1 MKYFLGALLLLVIPK
16 AFTKNIEDNYTTGAR
31 TQTAPLA
38 MPCLNGQMGGKVFND
53 VNGNGAD
60 DTEAGMEGLVVQ
72 IFGCAADGSS
82 VLIETV
88 MTDSNGDYQ
97 FTDPSIIN
105 GNPYRIEFS
114 NIPDRF
120 QSSIEGVD
128 NGTETQ
134 FVDAI
139 SCDVDFGIIDPI
151 FFCQD
156 NPTVVTPCYVS
167 NLLPNEDVLVSFSY
181 NNEGTA
187 PQDRATI
194 AESQVAGSLWG
205 VAYAR
210 KTEMLYTSA
219 VLKGHVGL
227 GPEGLDAIYL
237 VDPFSGS
244 PNGAAWIELTDDLGI
259 PVSNI
264 TANPQYLDNI
274 TRELDQGSQN
284 DAVAFQDVGKVG
296 LGDIE
301 LSEDEETLYV
311 VNLYDKTLYAISTST
326 KQLVGSFP
334 IPDPGCVLGEARPWA
349 IAEMEGEIFVGV
361 TCDGSASGNPAD
373 LSDNSG
379 AENLSAT
386 VYRLDG
392 AAFTNVLSFPLDYPR
407 EAPFHY
413 TGNCD
418 QIDSWRP
425 WLSVMPSLC
434 DDGNVAYPTPLLTD
448 IEFDA
453 NGDMILGF
461 TDRTGFQYGEDNYG
475 LVGTTKLSIYS
486 GGDILKACTAAT
498 GWEIESVASGCSSS
512 SGLAINTFDNEGY
525 VPDFGGFLAKEG
537 EFFDGDYF
545 HDNGGIDG
553 TGLSYFPGH
562 PEITTGGLA
571 LIPGRGEVL
580 TTAYD
585 PVTGAANFSTGG
597 VISLDLE
604 TGQRP
609 RNGYQIYDTDLPNTT
624 LGKGVGLGDLEILCA
639 LPPIQVGNYVW
650 IDDNEDG
657 IQDPCEPPVS
667 NLTVMLYSQPT
678 NGTPVL
684 VATTTTDAEGE
695 YYFTTDADLD
705 ETWEAG
711 FTEVELDSSYFI
723 VFAADAYDP
732 NTDVITANGDPYT
745 LTIVD
750 TGMGIHPDFNDS
762 DATEMT
768 LPSVGTFPIISITAD
783 STNHTFD
790 MGLVPSECNPNNCFG
805 ITVSRN

>member
-1 MKYFLGALLLLVIPK
+1 
-16 AFTKNIEDNYTTGAR
+16 
-31 TQTAPLA
+31 
-38 MPCLNGQMGGKVFND
+38 
-53 VNGNGAD
+53 
-60 DTEAGMEGLVVQ
+60 
-72 IFGCAADGSS
+72 
-82 VLIETV
+82 
-88 MTDSNGDYQ
+88 
-97 FTDPSIIN
+97 
-105 GNPYRIEFS
+105 
-114 NIPDRF
+114 
-120 QSSIEGVD
+120 
-128 NGTETQ
+128 
-134 FVDAI
+134 
-139 SCDVDFGIIDPI
+139 
-151 FFCQD
+151 
-156 NPTVVTPCYVS
+156 
-167 NLLPNEDVLVSFSY
+167 
-181 NNEGTA
+181 
-187 PQDRATI
+187 
-194 AESQVAGSLWG
+194 
-205 VAYAR
+205 
-210 KTEMLYTSA
+210 
-219 VLKGHVGL
+219 
-227 GPEGLDAIYL
+227 
-237 VDPFSGS
+237 
-244 PNGAAWIELTDDLGI
+244 
-259 PVSNI
+259 
-264 TANPQYLDNI
+264 
-274 TRELDQGSQN
+274 
-284 DAVAFQDVGKVG
+284 
-296 LGDIE
+296 
-301 LSEDEETLYV
+301 
-311 VNLYDKTLYAISTST
+311 
-326 KQLVGSFP
+326 
-334 IPDPGCVLGEARPWA
+334 
-349 IAEMEGEIFVGV
+349 
-361 TCDGSASGNPAD
+361 
-373 LSDNSG
+373 
-379 AENLSAT
+379 
-386 VYRLDG
+386 
-392 AAFTNVLSFPLDYPR
+392 
-407 EAPFHY
+407 
-413 TGNCD
+413 
-418 QIDSWRP
+418 
-425 WLSVMPSLC
+425 MPSLC

-562 PEITTGGLA
+562 PETTTGGLA

-732 NTDVITANGDPYT
+732 NTDVITANGNPYT
-745 LTIVD
+745 LTIAD
-750 TGMGIHPDFNDS
+750 TGMGTNPDFNDS
-762 DATEMT
+762 DVTEMT

-805 ITVSRN
+805 ITCLLYTSPSPRDRTRSRMPSSA